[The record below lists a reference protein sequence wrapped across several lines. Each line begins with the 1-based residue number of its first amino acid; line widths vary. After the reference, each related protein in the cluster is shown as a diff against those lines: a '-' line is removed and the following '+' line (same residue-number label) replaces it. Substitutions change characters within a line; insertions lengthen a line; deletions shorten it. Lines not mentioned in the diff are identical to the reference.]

1 MTLFLCIKLSDI
13 FIRIYLTI
21 VAKGLKNILLH
32 VSDKGPN
39 LPVHLLVG
47 NPMASMSSRCL
58 FLAHC

>member
-1 MTLFLCIKLSDI
+1 MHKTFGYIHPDVSDH
-13 FIRIYLTI
+13 RG
-21 VAKGLKNILLH
+21 KGLKNILLH

-47 NPMASMSSRCL
+47 NPMASMSPRCL